1 MRKNK
6 NKFVLFSFVIL
17 LLTVCIFVCIKY
29 ATLKQSPYSNNSARN
44 DLNCALYYM
53 EIDQNYNQLSDEE
66 ILVRIASY
74 KAYCNM
80 AIQIVGN
87 SPEIIVKSQEF
98 INDMERIEQYLSEII
113 EDLTMLQKE
122 EVRNNLSDIN
132 EVLLQIALTNPTDDV
147 EEKYVDLLSDITQKL
162 PDAK

>member
-1 MRKNK
+1 
-6 NKFVLFSFVIL
+6 
-17 LLTVCIFVCIKY
+17 
-29 ATLKQSPYSNNSARN
+29 
-44 DLNCALYYM
+44 M

-98 INDMERIEQYLSEII
+98 INDMDRIEQYLSEII

-132 EVLLQIALTNPTDDV
+132 EVLLQIAFTKQTDDV